1 MATFQLGFSLAA
13 TLPIVVISPHEHT
26 FVARQRVGQCGWNIK
41 HIHVVILGGVGE
53 GGWGKAPIFF
63 GLAYSFSG
71 SFFHFQLSN
80 VIVVCIT
87 ALYFVRSV

>member
-1 MATFQLGFSLAA
+1 MATFQKMGFSLAA
-13 TLPIVVISPHEHT
+13 TFPIVVISPHEHT
-26 FVARQRVGQCGWNIK
+26 FVARQRVGQSGWNIRN
-41 HIHVVILGGVGE
+41 IHVVILRGTGG
-53 GGWGKAPIFF
+53 GKTPIFF